1 MRRFLIVVLL
11 DFSRSFLMRFSV
23 RLGQFFTKH
32 RLIALRR
39 LAVIGLKCAACRYC
53 DSFGLFVWSRML
65 FTTVSDCCVYRGTYH
80 ILVCLFLVYFIIS
93 CQFFWTDTSF
103 LSSVMVNP
111 SSHNNPNDI
120 SEDVFIFG
128 KMWIY
133 LACFL
138 WPGSCSVA
146 MCDEYIMPPSVS
158 IVI

>member
-1 MRRFLIVVLL
+1 MFLH
-11 DFSRSFLMRFSV
+11 FSRCLLIGFSV
-23 RLGQFFTKH
+23 RSGHVFGNAWF
-32 RLIALRR
+32 IALMR
-39 LAVIGLKCAACRYC
+39 LAVVGMKISACRYY
-53 DSFGLFVWSRML
+53 DSSGLYVCTRIL
-65 FTTVSDCCVYRGTYH
+65 FFTSSDCCVSRVTSQ
-80 ILVCLFLVYFIIS
+80 IQVFLFLVPLIIS